1 MTESAFEGQHV
12 LVTGGSRGIGRAAAI
27 RFASEGANVS
37 INYLSRPEPA
47 EETLGQIKSYGR
59 KAVAI
64 PGDVSLPENA
74 ADIVAQ
80 ARRALGPIDI
90 LVHCAG
96 YSVVEPASQVTW
108 ESWKQTMNVN
118 LDGTFNMIYA
128 VKDEMLERRRGRIVT
143 TSSVAALRQRKNQVH
158 YSASKAAVIAMTRCL
173 AEAWAEFNV
182 RVNCVCPGLTETEMS
197 YALSPEARQSV
208 ISQTPLGRVGTPDEI
223 ANVIRF
229 LASDESSFMTGQTLV
244 ACGGR
249 VMLPG

>member
-1 MTESAFEGQHV
+1 MAESAFQGRHV
-12 LVTGGSRGIGRAAAI
+12 LITGGSRGIGRAAAL

-47 EETLGQIKSYGR
+47 EETLGQLR
-59 KAVAI
+59 KFGGQAVAI

-74 ADIVAQ
+74 AEIASH
-80 ARRALGPIDI
+80 ARRTLGPIDI

-96 YSVVEPASQVTW
+96 YSIVEPASQVTW

-118 LDGTFNMIYA
+118 LDGTFNMIHA
-128 VKDEMLERRRGRIVT
+128 VQEEMLARRFGRIVT
-143 TSSVAALRQRKNQVH
+143 TSSVAGLRPRKNQVH

-173 AEAWAEFNV
+173 AEAWAEFNI

-208 ISQTPLGRVGTPDEI
+208 IALTPLGRVGTPDEI

-229 LASDESSFMTGQTLV
+229 LASEESSFMTGQTLV

-249 VMLPG
+249 VMLP